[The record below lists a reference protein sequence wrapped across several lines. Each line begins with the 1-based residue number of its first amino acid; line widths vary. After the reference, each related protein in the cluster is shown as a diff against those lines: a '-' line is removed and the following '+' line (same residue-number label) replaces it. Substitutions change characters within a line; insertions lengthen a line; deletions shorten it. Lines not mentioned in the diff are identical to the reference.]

1 MEGRTNEHRAAVA
14 DRDGIVE
21 AANDTRRPLERDE
34 CLDALFAAQAER
46 SPAAPAILSGGEAT
60 SYGRL
65 LNWADGIAARL
76 RAAGAEPGDL
86 VGVCGAPS
94 PAVIAGVLGILR
106 AGCAYVPL
114 EADWPPERLR
124 FMAED
129 CGLRLVVCD
138 AKHESLVNGIGL
150 TPVDAEE
157 PADAVEFAPPAE
169 RDPGE
174 LGVRALHQRQ
184 HGGPEGRRDPPPGG
198 EPPHLRSARLRRAR
212 R

>member
-1 MEGRTNEHRAAVA
+1 MEGRTNEHRAAIA

-21 AANDTRRPLERDE
+21 AANDTRRPWGSDE
-34 CLDALFAAQAER
+34 CLDVLFAAQAER
-46 SPAAPAILSGGEAT
+46 WPASPAVLSGGEAT

-65 LNWADGIAARL
+65 LSWADGIAARL

-86 VGVCGAPS
+86 VGVCGTPS

-114 EADWPPERLR
+114 EADWLPERLR

-138 AKHESLVNGIGL
+138 AEHESLVNGIGH
-150 TPVDAEE
+150 PGWRRGARGRCGIR
-157 PADAVEFAPPAE
+157 AAGRAVPPRA
-169 RDPGE
+169 R
-174 LGVRALHQRQ
+174 VRALHERQ
-184 HGGPEGRRDPPPGG
+184 HGGPEGRRDPPTG
-198 EPPHLRSARLRRAR
+198 R
-212 R
+212 